1 MPRYIYTAK
10 SHPHKIIQGEIEA
23 ETQAEAINKLTQMG
37 YFPVSVKPEILLEA
51 RTGFFRLSRISGKE
65 LSLFTGQLS
74 NLIESG
80 VNILESLAIISNQ
93 SKNKYFRA
101 VLNDVIGKIK
111 DGSSLSESLAAYPD
125 IFSNLFTSL
134 IHTGEASGR
143 INETLKRLA
152 NFLEKEEEFKN
163 SLRSSL
169 TYPAFVFVAGVVTVM
184 VLFLFVIPRLVSM
197 FEDMGEVLPLPTRLL
212 INISSFMRNYWWIIL
227 TVFFAIVFMIRR
239 IYKSQQGRV
248 FLDKLRLRLGVLGE
262 IILKTEIG
270 SLARM
275 LSLLLSSGVPITSS
289 LEISM
294 SIVENQILKSE
305 IQRFKDEIAN
315 GASLSSSLGTSE
327 YIPEFVTNVVRIG
340 EETGALDESLMR
352 IAIDFEKDVDRTLKT
367 FSRLLEPVVILI
379 MGLFVGFIV
388 LSMLLPIF
396 QINLIVR

>member
-10 SHPHKIIQGEIEA
+10 SQPHKTIQGEIDA

-37 YFPVSVKPEILLEA
+37 YFPISVRSEVLSQSG
-51 RTGFFRLSRISGKE
+51 TGVFQISRISAKE
-65 LSLFTGQLS
+65 LSLFTEQLS

-80 VNILESLAIISNQ
+80 VNILESLTIISNQ
-93 SKNKYFRA
+93 SRNKYFSA
-101 VLNDVIGKIK
+101 ILNDVIGKIK
-111 DGSSLSESLAAYPD
+111 DGSSLSEGLAMYPD
-125 IFSNLFTSL
+125 IFSNLYTSL
-134 IHTGEASGR
+134 IGTGEASGR

-152 NFLEKEEEFKN
+152 IFLEKEEEFRN

-169 TYPAFVFVAGVVTVM
+169 TYPVFVFAAGVMTVI

-197 FEDMGEVLPLPTRLL
+197 FEDMGEVLPLPTRVL
-212 INISSFMRNYWWIIL
+212 INISSFLRNYWWIIL
-227 TVFFAIVFMIRR
+227 TVCFAFVFMARR
-239 IYKSQQGRV
+239 IYKSQQGRI
-248 FLDKLRLRLGVLGE
+248 FFDKLRLKAGILGE

-270 SLARM
+270 SLTRV

-294 SIVENQILKSE
+294 SIVQNQILKAQ
-305 IQRFKDEIAN
+305 IQHFKDEIAN
-315 GASLSSSLGTSE
+315 GASLSSCLGTSQ
-327 YIPEFVTNVVRIG
+327 YIPTMVTNIVRIG

-352 IAIDFEKDVDRTLKT
+352 IAIDFEKDVDRTLKA
-367 FSRLLEPVVILI
+367 FSRLLEPVVILL

-388 LSMLLPIF
+388 FSMLLPIF